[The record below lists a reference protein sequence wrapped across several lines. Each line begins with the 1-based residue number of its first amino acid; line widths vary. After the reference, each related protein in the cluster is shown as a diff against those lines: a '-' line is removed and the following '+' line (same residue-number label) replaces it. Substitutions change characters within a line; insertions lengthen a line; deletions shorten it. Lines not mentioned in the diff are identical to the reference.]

1 MIRTG
6 PASRDVNATADVV
19 FHCEAVTDPAED
31 SKLRIEWRRN
41 GETIDYEREGRI
53 SKNMADNSLTI
64 GSVAVGDSGE
74 YTCIASNGL
83 DSDEVTAQLVVKGK
97 ELLWFSG
104 DDDVVQTTFI
114 FNPATK
120 EINNKF
126 IQLSFLE
133 LNILT

>member
-83 DSDEVTAQLVVKGK
+83 DSDEVTAQLVVKG
-97 ELLWFSG
+97 ES
-104 DDDVVQTTFI
+104 VQTTFI

-120 EINNKF
+120 EISNKF